1 MNAERTFAWIEKYC
15 RDGDKPVTLTATEL
29 LQLLQLRGESKL
41 EMGHMGPITGR
52 LHNFLALLRA
62 CEARDRRAPV
72 DVDPD
77 VWRCASP
84 RLQRELTRGN
94 RIACRGE
101 GLSPQ

>member
-1 MNAERTFAWIEKYC
+1 MNAERTIAWVEKYC
-15 RDGDKPVTLTATEL
+15 CDTDGRPVTLTARER
-29 LQLLQLRGESKL
+29 LQLVELCGESRL
-41 EMGHMGPITGR
+41 GPIIGPITGR
-52 LHNFLALLRA
+52 LRNFVALLRA
-62 CEARDRRAPV
+62 CEARDRRSPLTV
-72 DVDPD
+72 DAD